1 MDYELYIY
9 NSLNNKKEIFK
20 ELVSNKVGIYV
31 CGPTV
36 YSSSHMGHARS
47 AIVFD
52 SIVRFLK
59 FLGYETTYVRNF
71 TDVDDK
77 IIAKA
82 AEQSIS
88 AEEVANKYKEEYLQ
102 DVKSLGCID
111 PDFQPCVSENID
123 EIINLIEKIIALDYA
138 YVVDGEVYY
147 DISKFARY
155 GDLSN
160 QSTDLMLSN
169 TRLEVNPNKRNELDF
184 ALWKSAKKG
193 DPFWKSPWGDGRPGW
208 HIECSAMST
217 KHLGDTFDIHGG
229 GRDLIFPH
237 HENEIAQSEC
247 VSNKKFANYWIHNGL
262 ISINDEK
269 MSKSVGNII
278 NIQDALKVWN
288 KNIIRV
294 FFLTHGYRTPVSLS
308 NEALEETQRTLINI
322 SKKMSINKNTN
333 NKQASMFRELWIS
346 SMLDD
351 FNTAQAIGYYFKY
364 INEGILT
371 ISNLDLI
378 EEFEE
383 TIGIDGWRDEINNS
397 INLQKSS
404 NRNFNEE
411 QIQKIILERAS
422 ARNAKDWEKADIL
435 RSEAKKLGIRLIDN
449 EDGTSWEK
457 DG

>member
-411 QIQKIILERAS
+411 QIQKIILERAR
-422 ARNAKDWEKADIL
+422 ARDAKDWEKADIL

-449 EDGTSWEK
+449 EDGTSWEE
-457 DG
+457 DD

>member
-322 SKKMSINKNTN
+322 SKKISINKNTN
-333 NKQASMFRELWIS
+333 NKQASMFRELWID

-411 QIQKIILERAS
+411 QIQKIILERAR
-422 ARNAKDWEKADIL
+422 ARDAKDWEKADIL

-449 EDGTSWEK
+449 EDGTSWEE
-457 DG
+457 DD

>member
-123 EIINLIEKIIALDYA
+123 EIINLIERIVALDHA

-322 SKKMSINKNTN
+322 SKKMSINKDTN

-411 QIQKIILERAS
+411 QIQKIILERAR
-422 ARNAKDWEKADIL
+422 ARDAKDWEKADIL

-449 EDGTSWEK
+449 EDGTSWEE
-457 DG
+457 DD